1 MSSTDMDEF
10 LVRVSKFLSFVL
22 RHQPEAI
29 DLELDSGGWA
39 YIDDLVEKSME
50 SRRPLTAELIR
61 EVVEKDEKQRYA
73 LSEDGQKVRA
83 RYGHSIEIDLGIDPI
98 EPPEILYHGT
108 VSRHLGAIHMN
119 GIVKGGRQYVH
130 LSPDIE
136 TAIEVGRRHGRPVV
150 LEVMARE
157 MHNEGVNFYRIE
169 NGIWLTEDVP
179 PKYIRFPRQK
189 HRNRPDS

>member
-1 MSSTDMDEF
+1 MDEF
-10 LVRVSKFLSFVL
+10 LIRVSKFLSFVL

-39 YIDDLVEKSME
+39 YIDDLVEKSAE

-73 LSEDGQKVRA
+73 LSDDGQKVRA
-83 RYGHSIEIDLGIDPI
+83 RYGHSIPIDLGIDPV

-108 VSRHLGAIHMN
+108 ASRHLGPIHMN
-119 GIVKGGRQYVH
+119 GIVRGGRQYVH

-136 TAIEVGRRHGRPVV
+136 TATEVGRRHGQPVV
-150 LEVMARE
+150 LEVMAGE
-157 MHNEGVNFYRIE
+157 MHRDGIQFYPTE
-169 NGIWLTEDVP
+169 SGIWLTHDVP

-189 HRNRPDS
+189 GRR